1 MCRQALCED
10 SNYPALLGL
19 IRLPLLDAL
28 ARGKGGGVGAEVG
41 VDGGGG
47 EREGGRGVAAL
58 RYGAKDKK
66 QGVLRL
72 HELKST

>member
-19 IRLPLLDAL
+19 IRLPSLDAL
-28 ARGKGGGVGAEVG
+28 ARGGGWVEVG

-47 EREGGRGVAAL
+47 EREGGRGLQLSDMAPRTRSKGCCA
-58 RYGAKDKK
+58 
-66 QGVLRL
+66 
-72 HELKST
+72 STN

>member
-19 IRLPLLDAL
+19 IRLPSLDAL
-28 ARGKGGGVGAEVG
+28 ARGRGGGGEVE

-47 EREGGRGVAAL
+47 EREGGRGL
-58 RYGAKDKK
+58 KLSDTDKK